1 MRHDK
6 PASRMTEQEY
16 LRRLENIQ
24 SIIAEGAASDEAADA
39 LNARCASLEFDL
51 AIDYRLGQDYPH
63 EQRRKLHAIR
73 ELFDHEKDD
82 LVQQFTQ
89 GRMDEDVFRNRLQGL
104 VDAMAARYAEV
115 LTAQEYREFIGPA
128 TGIIA
133 RSGEEM
139 G

>member
-24 SIIAEGAASDEAADA
+24 SIVAEGAASDEAADA

-63 EQRRKLHAIR
+63 ERRRKLHFIR
-73 ELFDHEKDD
+73 ELFEHEKGE

-89 GRMDEDVFRNRLQGL
+89 GRMGEEVFRNRLQGL
-104 VDAMAARYAEV
+104 VDAMAARYAEI
-115 LTAQEYREFIGPA
+115 LTPQEYRALIGPI

-133 RSGEEM
+133 PIGHE
-139 G
+139 